1 MRIAYSLCLVPLLL
15 ATGAQAEIYKCI
27 ADDGGVTYSQ
37 IPCPEEKVETVRT
50 VTSRSSDPADC
61 RWASQFANEVAR
73 RMRTGKD
80 SASLFDLYGGVDSVS
95 NGTVNIINYVYRFRS
110 DDSIGVER
118 IASLAGNMCKA
129 GSLGDVSCE
138 SLPYG
143 QDPTGKRCNP
153 DDDETDGDANST
165 VATVAPVDNSDLLG
179 SANAS
184 QDASGSDNARRIVS
198 NAEPAENNEQREA
211 CKKRYRDQI
220 DAIDARMRSGYDS
233 EQGERYR
240 EQLRGLTTRLRAC

>member
-1 MRIAYSLCLVPLLL
+1 MKRAYSLCLVLLLL
-15 ATGAQAEIYKCI
+15 ASGAQADIYKCV
-27 ADDGGVTYSQ
+27 ADDGSVSYSQ
-37 IPCPEEKVETVRT
+37 IPCPEEKTETVRT
-50 VTSRSSDPADC
+50 VTSRRSEPADC
-61 RWASQFANEVAR
+61 RWATQFAGEVAR

-95 NGTVNIINYVYRFRS
+95 NGTVNVINYVYRFRS
-110 DDSIGVER
+110 DDSIAVER

-153 DDDETDGDANST
+153 DDEDAATTIAAVGSSNGSAPLGTNRPPAQQEPANSN
-165 VATVAPVDNSDLLG
+165 PS
-179 SANAS
+179 
-184 QDASGSDNARRIVS
+184 RIVS
-198 NAEPAENNEQREA
+198 NADSAEDTAKTEA

-233 EQGERYR
+233 EQGEVYR
-240 EQLRGLTTRLRAC
+240 ERLRTLTTRLREC